1 MFFGVKM
8 AHAAHSHG
16 AGGRKVCSRTK
27 PEIFKTVDGKLIVED
42 EFLNFVVTKM
52 RTLSQDEIVMLA
64 STNFPSEWI
73 EESKKLLFEVCPKTT
88 QRCVLYKGP
97 QKDINNVK
105 ACLKVLN
112 ECGEDI
118 PRFVSFYLDELP
130 TCYIQQY

>member
-1 MFFGVKM
+1 M
-8 AHAAHSHG
+8 
-16 AGGRKVCSRTK
+16 
-27 PEIFKTVDGKLIVED
+27 ED

-105 ACLKVLN
+105 ACIKVLN
-112 ECGEDI
+112 ECREDI

-130 TCYIQQY
+130 PVTFSSIDGLNS